1 MTALA
6 HSPLSHV
13 DAAWLRM
20 DSPTNRMV
28 ISSALSLEGRLSYDE
43 VLTLVEQRLLAKHER
58 FRLRVVESRIPL
70 AAPHWEPDPH
80 FDVRCHV
87 HHVRLPEPGG
97 DRELTDLVSDLM
109 SARLDPT
116 RPLWQLFVVDDAL
129 GGTALVSRLHHCLAD
144 GVALMRVLLGLCDEP
159 TNRSEP
165 PRVGQLRVSPKDD
178 VKSLSGRAASYAAT
192 MGRLLLLPSDPHT
205 PLRGRLSVRKR
216 ALRVPQLPCAA
227 LKAAAR
233 TRGGTLNDLLG
244 ACVAGA
250 LRTGLERAGQDL
262 CGLTVR
268 ALVPVFLRDRDDTGL
283 GNHFG
288 LVFLPLPVGLDDAE
302 ARFTAVKRSMDAIKG
317 DDDATVAFAVLD
329 AMGVAS
335 EELEHIGLEVFSR
348 KASLLTSNVPGP
360 SEERHLCGHRLTDIS
375 VWAPVSGS
383 MGMGITA
390 VSYAGQLRVT
400 LHVDA
405 SLPVDAELLARALAE
420 EAARFL

>member
-1 MTALA
+1 
-6 HSPLSHV
+6 
-13 DAAWLRM
+13 
-20 DSPTNRMV
+20 MV

-159 TNRSEP
+159 TSETAQVGLSRAR
-165 PRVGQLRVSPKDD
+165 PRRD
-178 VKSLSGRAASYAAT
+178 VTALAARAASYAST
-192 MGRLLLLPSDPHT
+192 MGRLLLLPADPPT
-205 PLRGRLSVRKR
+205 SLRGALGTRKR
-216 ALRVPQLPCAA
+216 ALRAEVLPLAQ
-227 LKAAAR
+227 LKAAAKQ
-233 TRGGTLNDLLG
+233 RGGTLNDALS

-250 LRTGLERAGQDL
+250 LRSALMRAG
-262 CGLTVR
+262 TVADHLSLR
-268 ALVPVFLRDRDDTGL
+268 AMVPVFLRDADDAGL

-288 LVFLPLPVGLDDAE
+288 LVFLALPVGVADRE
-302 ARFTAVKRSMDAIKG
+302 ARFQAVKRGMDAIKH
-317 DDDATVAFAVLD
+317 DDDATIAFAVLD

-335 EELEHIGLEVFSR
+335 EELEHIGLELFSR

-360 SEERHLCGHRLTDIS
+360 RARRHLCGHPIEDIS

-383 MGMGITA
+383 MGVGITA
-390 VSYAGQLRVT
+390 VSYGDQLRVT
-400 LHVDA
+400 LHADA
-405 SLPVDAELLARALAE
+405 GLALDLDHLRDALVTEARELTRDVPQSLARSGAE
-420 EAARFL
+420 